1 MSPGTDP
8 SNQNQSSNAT
18 RHPAFFFLYI
28 LVVGAAVLYMGTA
41 LPQVHGS
48 WLTLGF
54 LWLLMLGADFLPA
67 WLPRGGYSTPA
78 SALDFAAIL
87 LFGPQVAA
95 LVVVSSSLISQLF
108 LLRRPPLRAAYN
120 ASLFTLMVAASGH
133 VFLLLGGTPGQVSL
147 PGDLVAVAA
156 AALVYFAVNAVGVS
170 LVIGLFERISIV
182 RVLRVNYI
190 AAAFAHLSNLAIGA
204 TAVLVYLSVGLW
216 GLLVFFLPL
225 LAAGFGYRRYFEMK
239 TDLLEFV
246 RALVQVVDEVDPYTR
261 DHSLRVA
268 EYCKAVARQMRV
280 PEREVE
286 AIEYGA
292 LLHDLGKIGHQYHD
306 ILQKPARLDAREQL
320 TMRAHPKRGADIVS
334 RVRALSRAAQY
345 VRGHHE
351 RMDGRGYP
359 DGIEAG
365 TLPLGSRIL
374 TVCDAFDAMTSDRS
388 YRPAM
393 PADRAIAEL
402 HRCAGDQFD
411 EAVVEALDHLFAA
424 GRLTLLYEPL
434 VDEVEETV
442 ELRQVL

>member
-8 SNQNQSSNAT
+8 SIQTPSTNAA
-18 RHPAFFFLYI
+18 RHPAFFFLYV
-28 LVVGAAVLYMGTA
+28 LVVGGAVLYLGTA
-41 LPQVHGS
+41 LPQVHGG
-48 WLTLGF
+48 WLTLGL
-54 LWLLMLGADFLPA
+54 LWVMMLGADFLPA

-78 SALDFAAIL
+78 SAMDFAAIL

-95 LVVVSSSLISQLF
+95 LVVVSSSLVSQLF
-108 LLRRPPLRAAYN
+108 LLRRPPIRAAYN

-133 VFLLLGGTPGQVSL
+133 IFLLLGGVPGRLSL
-147 PGDLVAVAA
+147 PGDLLAVTA

-170 LVIGLFERISIV
+170 LVIGLFERISIL

-190 AAAFAHLSNLAIGA
+190 AAAFAHLSNLAVGA
-204 TAVLVYLSVGLW
+204 TAVLVYLSIGLW

-225 LAAGFGYRRYFEMK
+225 VAAGFGYRRYFEMK
-239 TDLLEFV
+239 TDLLAFV
-246 RALVQVVDEVDPYTR
+246 RALVQVLDEVDPYTR

-268 EYCKAVARQMRV
+268 EYSKAVARQMRV
-280 PEREVE
+280 PERELE

-292 LLHDLGKIGHQYHD
+292 LLHDLGKVGRQYQD
-306 ILQKPARLDAREQL
+306 ILQKPARLDSREQL
-320 TMRAHPKRGADIVS
+320 TMRAHPERGAEIVS
-334 RVRALSRAAQY
+334 RVRALSRAAEF

-359 DGIEAG
+359 HGIEAAK
-365 TLPLGSRIL
+365 LPLGSRIL

-393 PADRAIAEL
+393 PAERAIAEL

-411 EAVVEALDHLFAA
+411 EEVVAALDHLLAS

-434 VDEVEETV
+434 PEEREETV
-442 ELRQVL
+442 ELRQVQ